1 MTQKLILDI
10 ETTAFPVK
18 NIWMIGTMSLDSG
31 YKKNFLNPAVEIEEI
46 QEYINGFDIIIGH
59 NITNFDQPV
68 LEKHL
73 GISFDSVEI
82 EDTLVMSRLYDP
94 QLDGGHSLR
103 AWGERLKFPKSE
115 HDDWTKLSEEMI
127 KYCTIDVEVTA
138 KLYTKLTE
146 LLSKFPGESVELEHK
161 VQQIISKQERTGW
174 LLDMK
179 KAFDIQAQLKQRS
192 IEVEKEVHKRFTPL
206 PVFVREVTPKIKKDN
221 TLSSVGLRFLGDD
234 YSSIAGPF
242 SRVDWPEF
250 NLGSR
255 QQIGRHLKFYGWK
268 PKNFTE
274 KGQPIVDEGILSKV
288 DIPEAKLIAEY
299 LMLQK
304 RSAQVQSW
312 IEAVEEDGRVHGRV
326 NPIGAVTGRMTHSSP
341 NMAQVPASYS
351 PYGTECR
358 QCWTVPKGYKL
369 VGIDAAGLELRM
381 LAHYMNDEEYTHE
394 VTHGDVHT
402 ANQKAAGLPTRD
414 NAKTFIYA
422 FLYGAG
428 DAKIG
433 SVVGGSKRDGAKLK
447 EKFLANTP
455 SLRTLRER
463 VLRAAKRGHLRGL
476 DGRRLIVRSEHAA
489 LNTLLQSAGAV
500 IMKKAL
506 TILDE
511 YAIIHSMDYRFVGNI
526 HDEFQVEV
534 KEAHAE
540 KFGWLAV
547 ECIKAAG
554 TRMELKCPLD
564 GEYKVG
570 DNWASTH

>member
-31 YKKNFLNPAVEIEEI
+31 YKKNFLNPAVEREEI

-138 KLYTKLTE
+138 KLYTKLAE

-268 PKNFTE
+268 PENFTE

-402 ANQKAAGLPTRD
+402 ANQKAAGLSTRD

-447 EKFLANTP
+447 EKFLTNTP

>member
-1 MTQKLILDI
+1 MDI
-10 ETTAFPVK
+10 V
-18 NIWMIGTMSLDSG
+18 
-31 YKKNFLNPAVEIEEI
+31 
-46 QEYINGFDIIIGH
+46 IGH
-59 NITNFDQPV
+59 NIINFDRPV
-68 LEKHL
+68 LEEHL
-73 GISFDSVEI
+73 GISFDNVQVI
-82 EDTLVMSRLYDP
+82 DTLVLSRLFNP

-103 AWGERLKFPKSE
+103 AWGERLHFEKGD
-115 HDDWTKLSEEMI
+115 HDDWTKLSDEMI
-127 KYCTIDVEVTA
+127 KYCERDVEVTA
-138 KLYTKLTE
+138 KLYTTLCE
-146 LLSKFPGESVELEHK
+146 RLAQFPGESIELEHK
-161 VQQIISKQERTGW
+161 VQEIVSQQERKGW
-174 LLDMK
+174 VLDLE
-179 KAFDIQAQLKQRS
+179 KAFDIQARLKQRS
-192 IEVEKEVHKRFTPL
+192 MEVEDEVHKRFTPL
-206 PVFVREVTPKIKKDN
+206 PVFVKEVHPKTKKDG

-234 YSSIAGPF
+234 VSIVAGSF
-242 SRVDWPEF
+242 SRIDWPEF

-268 PKNFTE
+268 PSSFTE
-274 KGQPIVDEGILSKV
+274 KGHAIVDESILSEV

-299 LMLQK
+299 LLLQK

-312 IEAVEEDGRVHGRV
+312 IEAVEEDGRVHGKV
-326 NPIGAVTGRMTHSSP
+326 NTIGAVTGRMTHSNP

-358 QCWTVPKGYKL
+358 ECWTVPKGFKL
-369 VGIDAAGLELRM
+369 VGVDASGLELRM

-394 VTHGDVHT
+394 VTNGDVHT
-402 ANQKAAGLPTRD
+402 ANQKAAGLSTRD

-433 SVVGGSKRDGAKLK
+433 SIVGGSRRDGAELK
-447 EKFLANTP
+447 EKFLSNTP

-463 VLRAAKRGHLRGL
+463 VIRATKRGHLRGL
-476 DGRRLIVRSEHAA
+476 DGRRLIIRSEHAA
-489 LNTLLQSAGAV
+489 LNTLLQSAGAIV
-500 IMKKAL
+500 MKKAL

-511 YAIIHSMDYRFVGNI
+511 YAIIHGIDYSFVGNI

-534 KEAHAE
+534 RETQAE

-554 TRMELKCPLD
+554 DRLDLRCPLD

-570 DNWASTH
+570 DNWAATH